1 MELAQTLLARMH
13 KQLELKF
20 SEISAEQVFS
30 LYDAREK
37 GFISKEQ
44 FQRIIKIFF
53 EGVLDEKRGDLD
65 FLLRLTVMTTD
76 QKIQYREFCKFLN
89 KRLIRSFK
97 QVVRDESEAQAE
109 EEANAKKKSA
119 LDIELERPIRKEAS
133 LNYILKKSAQL

>member
-1 MELAQTLLARMH
+1 MEHAQNLLAKMH
-13 KQLELKF
+13 KQLEHKF

-53 EGVLDEKRGDLD
+53 EGILDEKRGDLD

-76 QKIQYREFCKFLN
+76 
-89 KRLIRSFK
+89 
-97 QVVRDESEAQAE
+97 
-109 EEANAKKKSA
+109 
-119 LDIELERPIRKEAS
+119 
-133 LNYILKKSAQL
+133 